1 MRGAAPA
8 ALTSQSY
15 PGLGLRRRGATRLM
29 RDTHCVTASIMTMI
43 FFFSKSYPI
52 FIPKTFN
59 WPFTDLYQVGFIHIS
74 HKNGEIFS
82 SFFFR
87 LFFAAVK

>member
-43 FFFSKSYPI
+43 FFLASPI
-52 FIPKTFN
+52 PFLSPKHSFGLY
-59 WPFTDLYQVGFIHIS
+59 TDLYKVGFIHIS
-74 HKNGEIFS
+74 HKNGEIFP
-82 SFFFR
+82 SFFF
-87 LFFAAVK
+87 LDCSSLQ